1 VRSDIHEKTYV
12 IDVST
17 IDYSC
22 YYLFQVI
29 NDGAK
34 STKPVIDISKFEIE
48 TSSIDHIVDASSFLV
63 ETTLAAK
70 DSATDLNAAKY
81 VESNNTLELI
91 VNSRDTSL
99 VNIHRAPSVDSE
111 ILGTIQQG
119 NKVLITGEI
128 GDWVSIDFQE
138 DPSSDSETAW
148 ILRRFEDQIYL
159 ISSNYDVK

>member
-1 VRSDIHEKTYV
+1 
-12 IDVST
+12 
-17 IDYSC
+17 
-22 YYLFQVI
+22 
-29 NDGAK
+29 
-34 STKPVIDISKFEIE
+34 
-48 TSSIDHIVDASSFLV
+48 
-63 ETTLAAK
+63 
-70 DSATDLNAAKY
+70 LNAAKY